1 LDATTSKPMG
11 NGMSVDWD
19 SLVLV
24 GRVARA
30 HGNKGQVIVNP
41 DTDFPAER
49 FRVGHTV
56 FTRFAGQ
63 EPTPRLIVAARF
75 HQGRPVLTLEGVQ
88 SMDDAEALAG
98 AELRVPE
105 NALNE
110 LPEGS
115 YYHHELVGCEVRR
128 QDGTVVGTVKGI
140 EGPMNGSTLVVEGR
154 HGEVLI
160 PLASEICIS
169 IDPARRLI
177 VIEPP
182 EGLIELNEKGGW
194 RGRV

>member
-1 LDATTSKPMG
+1 MTA
-11 NGMSVDWD
+11 DWD

-30 HGNKGQVIVNP
+30 HGNKGQVIVNLE
-41 DTDFPAER
+41 TDFPEER
-49 FRVGHTV
+49 FRIGQTV
-56 FTRFAGQ
+56 FTRASGQ
-63 EPTPRLIVAARF
+63 EPREQRIVAARF
-75 HQGRPVLTLEGVQ
+75 QQGRPIIALEGVD
-88 SMDDAEALAG
+88 SMNDAEALAG

-105 NALNE
+105 GTLSR

-115 YYHHELVGCEVRR
+115 YYHHELIGCEVHREN
-128 QDGTVVGTVKGI
+128 GTVIGTVKGI
-140 EGPMNGSTLVVEGR
+140 EGPTNGSTLVVDGR

-160 PLASEICIS
+160 PLASEICVS
-169 IDPARRLI
+169 IDPKHRVI

-194 RGRV
+194 RDRT

>member
-1 LDATTSKPMG
+1 M
-11 NGMSVDWD
+11 NVDWD
-19 SLVLV
+19 ALVLV

-41 DTDFPAER
+41 ETDFPEER
-49 FRVGHTV
+49 FRVGQTV
-56 FTRFAGQ
+56 FTRSAGQ
-63 EPTPRLIVAARF
+63 EPRERLIAAARV
-75 HQGRPVLTLEGVQ
+75 HQGRPILALEGIE

-105 NALNE
+105 SALNQ

-128 QDGTVVGTVKGI
+128 QDGTVIGTVKGI
-140 EGPMNGSTLVVEGR
+140 EGPMNGSTLVIEGR

-160 PLASEICIS
+160 PLAGEICIS
-169 IDPARRLI
+169 IDPGRRVI
-177 VIEPP
+177 VIQPP

-194 RGRV
+194 RAKE

>member
-1 LDATTSKPMG
+1 MKNP
-11 NGMSVDWD
+11 DWD

-41 DTDFPAER
+41 ETDFPEER
-49 FRVGHTV
+49 FRVGNAV
-56 FTRFAGQ
+56 FTRSAGG
-63 EPTPRLIVAARF
+63 ELRERLIEASRMQ
-75 HQGRPVLTLEGVQ
+75 QGRPVLALAGIET
-88 SMDDAEALAG
+88 MNDAEALAG

-105 NALNE
+105 SALGE
-110 LPEGS
+110 LPHGA

-160 PLASEICIS
+160 PLASEICVS
-169 IDPARRLI
+169 IDPKGHLI
-177 VIEPP
+177 LIAPP
-182 EGLIELNEKGGW
+182 EGLIELNEKGSW
-194 RGRV
+194 RGRI

>member
-1 LDATTSKPMG
+1 
-11 NGMSVDWD
+11 MSLDWD

-41 DTDFPAER
+41 DTDFPEER
-49 FRVGHTV
+49 FRVGQTV
-56 FTRFAGQ
+56 FTRVAG
-63 EPTPRLIVAARF
+63 ESPRERLISAARF
-75 HQGRPVLTLEGVQ
+75 HQGRPVIALEGIE
-88 SMDDAEALAG
+88 SMNDAEALAG

-105 NALNE
+105 SVLGR

-140 EGPMNGSTLVVEGR
+140 EGPMHGSTLVVDGR
-154 HGEVLI
+154 NGEVLI
-160 PLASEICIS
+160 PLASEICVS
-169 IDPARRLI
+169 IDPRRRVI

-194 RGRV
+194 RGRM

>member
-1 LDATTSKPMG
+1 
-11 NGMSVDWD
+11 MSANWD

-41 DTDFPAER
+41 ETDFPEER
-49 FRVGHTV
+49 FRLGRTV
-56 FTRFAGQ
+56 FTRSASG
-63 EPTPRLIVAARF
+63 EAIERLISAVRF
-75 HQGRPVLTLEGVQ
+75 HQGRPVIGLEGVA

-105 NALNE
+105 SALAA

-128 QDGTVVGTVKGI
+128 QDGTVVGTVTGI
-140 EGPMNGSTLVVEGR
+140 EGPMHGSTLVVDSR

-160 PLASEICIS
+160 PLASDICVS
-169 IDPARRLI
+169 IDPKRRVI

-194 RGRV
+194 RGRI

>member
-1 LDATTSKPMG
+1 
-11 NGMSVDWD
+11 MSVEWD
-19 SLVLV
+19 ALVLV

-41 DTDFPAER
+41 ETDFPEER
-49 FRVGHTV
+49 FRVGQTV
-56 FTRFAGQ
+56 FTGGAGQ
-63 EPTPRLIVAARF
+63 DARERLISAARF
-75 HQGRPVLTLEGVQ
+75 HQGRPVIALEGIE

-105 NALNE
+105 SALNQ

-115 YYHHELVGCEVRR
+115 YYHYELVGCEVRR
-128 QDGTVVGTVKGI
+128 QDGTIVGTVKSI
-140 EGPMNGSTLVVEGR
+140 EGPMHGSTLVVEGR

-160 PLASEICIS
+160 PLASEICVS
-169 IDPARRLI
+169 IDPKQRVI

-182 EGLIELNEKGGW
+182 EGLVELNEKGGW
-194 RGRV
+194 RGRI

>member
-1 LDATTSKPMG
+1 
-11 NGMSVDWD
+11 MSADWD

-41 DTDFPAER
+41 ETDFLEER
-49 FRVGHTV
+49 FRVGRTV
-56 FTRFAGQ
+56 FTRAPG
-63 EPTPRLIVAARF
+63 EPPKERVIAQARF
-75 HQGRPVLTLEGVQ
+75 HQGRPVLTLEGID

-98 AELRVPE
+98 MELRVPE
-105 NALNE
+105 SALSA
-110 LPEGS
+110 LPEGAF
-115 YYHHELVGCEVRR
+115 YHHELVGCEVR
-128 QDGTVVGTVKGI
+128 QKDGAIVGAVKAI

-160 PLASEICIS
+160 PLASEICVS
-169 IDPARRLI
+169 IDPKQRVI

-194 RGRV
+194 RERA

>member
-1 LDATTSKPMG
+1 MNA
-11 NGMSVDWD
+11 DWD

-41 DTDFPAER
+41 ETDFPEER
-49 FRVGHTV
+49 FRVGRTV
-56 FTRFAGQ
+56 FTQSPSG
-63 EPTPRLIVAARF
+63 EPVERLLSAVRF
-75 HQGRPVLTLEGVQ
+75 HQGRPVIALEGIA

-98 AELRVPE
+98 SELRVPE
-105 NALNE
+105 SSLEE
-110 LPEGS
+110 LPAGS

-128 QDGTVVGTVKGI
+128 QDGTVVGTVKGV
-140 EGPMNGSTLVVEGR
+140 EGPMHGSTLVVEGR

-160 PLASEICIS
+160 PLASEICVS
-169 IDPARRLI
+169 IEPGQRVI

-194 RGRV
+194 RGRI

>member
-1 LDATTSKPMG
+1 MDNAHRI
-11 NGMSVDWD
+11 DWD
-19 SLVLV
+19 GLVLV

-49 FRVGHTV
+49 FRIGRRV
-56 FTRFAGQ
+56 FVRAPDGRP
-63 EPTPRLIVAARF
+63 EERVISSVRF
-75 HQGRPVLTLEGVQ
+75 HQGRPVLGLQGVATI
-88 SMDDAEALAG
+88 DEAEALAG

-105 NALNE
+105 SDLAA

-128 QDGTVVGTVKGI
+128 QNGTVVGTVKGI
-140 EGPMNGSTLVVEGR
+140 EGPMAGSTLVVEGR

-160 PLASEICIS
+160 PLASEICVS
-169 IDPARRLI
+169 VDPKQRVI

-182 EGLIELNEKGGW
+182 EGLVELNKA
-194 RGRV
+194 GRRRDEI

>member
-1 LDATTSKPMG
+1 MNA
-11 NGMSVDWD
+11 DWD
-19 SLVLV
+19 TLILV

-41 DTDFPAER
+41 DTDFPEER
-49 FRVGHTV
+49 FRAGQTV
-56 FTRFAGQ
+56 FMRSSGGAPQ
-63 EPTPRLIVAARF
+63 ERMISAARF
-75 HQGRPVLTLEGVQ
+75 HQGRPVLSLQGVVT
-88 SMDDAEALAG
+88 MNEAEALAG

-105 NALNE
+105 SDLAD

-140 EGPMNGSTLVVEGR
+140 EGPTAGSTLVVEGR

-160 PLASEICIS
+160 PLASEICVS
-169 IDPARRLI
+169 IDPKQRVI

-182 EGLIELNEKGGW
+182 DGLVELNEPGRW
-194 RGRV
+194 RDEI